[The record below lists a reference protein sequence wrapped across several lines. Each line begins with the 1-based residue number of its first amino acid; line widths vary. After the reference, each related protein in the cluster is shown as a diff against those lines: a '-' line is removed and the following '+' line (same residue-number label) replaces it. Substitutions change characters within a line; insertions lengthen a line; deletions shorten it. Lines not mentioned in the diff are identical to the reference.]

1 MNEFLDLLI
10 VKSLTKM
17 NMSIRIRILILFILV
32 DFIIII
38 QQLIVNGNLFL
49 K

>member
-10 VKSLTKM
+10 AKSLTKM